1 MKALFEALFVVIMLG
16 KAGLNEFEDVEK
28 MGVNIA

>member
-1 MKALFEALFVVIMLG
+1 MRALIEALFVVIMLG

-28 MGVNIA
+28 MGVDIA